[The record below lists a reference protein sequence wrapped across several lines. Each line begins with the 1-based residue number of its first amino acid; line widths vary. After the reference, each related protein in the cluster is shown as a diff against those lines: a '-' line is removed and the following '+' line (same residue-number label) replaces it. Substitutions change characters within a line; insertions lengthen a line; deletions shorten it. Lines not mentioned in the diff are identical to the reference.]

1 MADKKN
7 LPREMTGAELA
18 SMLKSS
24 INFKSLGG
32 LRCPELNLSA
42 EDMQWWR
49 DAKIG
54 MFVHWGLYSI
64 LGRGEWVRHNEQIPW
79 DEYKALANE
88 FNPKDFDM
96 HEWTDCAKA
105 FGANYMVMVTRHH
118 DGFSLWD
125 SPGSYEGFT
134 SYNTAS
140 HRDFVKEYTEC
151 AREAGLRVGVYYSP
165 MDWRF
170 PGYFDPKGEKDPK
183 NAESALRMKKQ
194 CYDQV
199 EELCSKYGPIDI
211 LWYDGSWLNHSGSD
225 TTSSWLWEPV
235 ELNKMARKYNPKMI
249 MNPRSG
255 WEGNFYCDE
264 GSHEISGKIIPV
276 PWEKNMCVCSG
287 TSWGWMANDP
297 VSDFDWLI
305 KMMVDVVCRDG
316 NWLVNVGPDKD
327 GHIPPQV
334 IARMKEIGDWLRE
347 NGESIYKTRGG
358 PFEPVDNVYGST
370 YHENKVYIHILDT
383 ERFAKEVLP
392 NIPYTIQSCTYKGTE
407 VAFTQ
412 EDAGIKITLPKNLE
426 KEADTILVLTLS
438 EAVKTEKEAEIYF
451 TGKE

>member
-1 MADKKN
+1 MAEKN
-7 LPREMTGAELA
+7 KPREMTGAELA

-32 LRCPELNLSA
+32 LRCPELNLSP

-79 DEYKALANE
+79 EEYCALADE

-96 HEWTDCAKA
+96 HEWTNLAKD

-118 DGFSLWD
+118 DGFALWD
-125 SPGSYEGFT
+125 SPGSYQGFT

-140 HRDFVKEYTEC
+140 HRDFVKEYTDA
-151 AREAGLRVGVYYSP
+151 AREAGLRVGLYYSP

-170 PGYFDPKGEKDPK
+170 PGYFDPKGEKDPA
-183 NAESALRMKKQ
+183 NVQSALRMKQQ

-211 LWYDGSWLNHSGSD
+211 LWYDGAWLAHSGSD

-235 ELNKMARKYNPKMI
+235 KLNKMARKYNPKMI

-264 GSHEISGKIIPV
+264 GSHEITGGIVPV

-305 KMMVDVVCRDG
+305 KMIVDVVCRDG
-316 NWLVNVGPDKD
+316 NMLMNVGPDRN
-327 GHIPPQV
+327 GHVPEAVQ
-334 IARMKEIGDWLRE
+334 ARMRQIGQWLQE
-347 NGESIYKTRGG
+347 NGETIYKTRGG
-358 PFEPVDNVYGST
+358 PIEPVDNVYGAT
-370 YHENKVYIHILDT
+370 YRDNQIFLHITDT
-383 ERFAKEVLP
+383 EAFAKETLP
-392 NIPYTIQSCTYKGTE
+392 ALPYTVQSCAYKGQP
-407 VAFTQ
+407 VSFTQ
-412 EDAGIKITLPKNLE
+412 EGGILRIELPENLSH
-426 KEADTILVLTLS
+426 EADTIITMTLT
-438 EAVKTEKEAEIYF
+438 ENVKPADHGDIHF

>member
-1 MADKKN
+1 MAQKKA
-7 LPREMTGAELA
+7 PREMTGAELN

-32 LRCPELNLSA
+32 MRCEELNLTE

-79 DEYKALANE
+79 EEYTALADE

-96 HEWTDCAKA
+96 HEWTDLAKD
-105 FGANYMVMVTRHH
+105 FGAKYMVMVTRHH
-118 DGFSLWD
+118 DGFALWN
-125 SPGSYEGFT
+125 SPGSYQHFT
-134 SYNTAS
+134 TWDTAS
-140 HRDFVKEYTEC
+140 HRDFVKEYTDC

-170 PGYFDPKGEKDPK
+170 PGYFDPKGEEDPA
-183 NAESALRMKKQ
+183 NADNALLMKKQ

-199 EELCSKYGPIDI
+199 RELVSNYGKIDI
-211 LWYDGSWLNHSGSD
+211 LWYDGGWLAHKGSD
-225 TTSSWLWEPV
+225 TSSAWFWEPV
-235 ELNKMARKYNPKMI
+235 KLNKMAREYNPKMI

-264 GSHEISGKIIPV
+264 GSHEITGKIIPV

-287 TSWGWMANDP
+287 CSWGWMADDP

-305 KMMVDVVCRDG
+305 RMLVDVVCRDG
-316 NWLVNVGPDKD
+316 NLLLNIGPDKD
-327 GHIPPQV
+327 GHVRPDVAQ
-334 IARMKEIGDWLRE
+334 RMREIGAWLKE
-347 NGESIYKTRGG
+347 NGETIYKTRGG
-358 PFEPVDNVYGST
+358 PIEPVDHVYGTT
-370 YHENKVYIHILDT
+370 YRDNKIFLHITDT
-383 ERFAKEVLP
+383 ERFAGEILP
-392 NIPYTIQSCTYKGTE
+392 AIPYTIKSCTCKGE
-407 VAFTQ
+407 PLAFTQ
-412 EDAGIKITLPKNLE
+412 SGDGIRIELPKDM
-426 KEADTILVLTLS
+426 KPEADTIVHIELA
-438 EAVKTEKEAEIYF
+438 ENVKPAQKAEIHF

>member
-1 MADKKN
+1 MAEKK

-32 LRCPELNLSA
+32 LRCPELNLTK

-54 MFVHWGLYSI
+54 LFIHWGLYSI

-79 DEYKALANE
+79 EEYKALADE
-88 FNPKDFDM
+88 FVPEDFDI
-96 HEWTDCAKA
+96 HEWTNLAKD
-105 FGANYMVMVTRHH
+105 FGAKYSVMVTRHH
-118 DGFSLWD
+118 DGFALWD
-125 SPGSYEGFT
+125 SKGSYEGFT
-134 SYNTAS
+134 SYNTGS
-140 HRDFVKEYTEC
+140 KRDFVREYVDA
-151 AREAGLRVGVYYSP
+151 AREAGLKVGVYYSP

-170 PGYFDPKGEKDPK
+170 PGYFDPKGEKDPA
-183 NAESALRMKKQ
+183 NADNALIMKKQ

-199 EELCSKYGPIDI
+199 EELCRDYGPIDI
-211 LWYDGSWLNHSGSD
+211 LWYDGGWLAHSGSD
-225 TTSSWLWEPV
+225 TTSAWFWEPV
-235 ELNKMARKYNPKMI
+235 KLNKMARKYNDKMI

-264 GSHEISGKIIPV
+264 GSHEISGGIIPV
-276 PWEKNMCVCSG
+276 PWEKNMCACTG
-287 TSWGWMANDP
+287 TSWGWMADDP

-316 NWLVNVGPDKD
+316 NWLLNVGPDRN
-327 GHIPPQV
+327 GHVPAEV
-334 IARMKEIGDWLRE
+334 AARLREIGAWLKE

-358 PFEPVDNVYGST
+358 PFEPIDNVFGAT
-370 YHENKVYIHILDT
+370 FNKNKIYLHILNT
-383 ERFAKEVLP
+383 EEFAKVTLP
-392 NIPYTIQSCTYKGTE
+392 NIPYKILSATYKGSQVSFIQDE
-407 VAFTQ
+407 KGV
-412 EDAGIKITLPKNLE
+412 KVSLPENLV
-426 KEADTILVLTLS
+426 KEPDTIIVLT
-438 EAVKTEKEAEIYF
+438 TETQVQPKEEDIHF